1 MKASRML
8 SEHELRQTYE
18 RETGESAT
26 VRGGKP
32 SLKYVGWLET
42 IVRTWHPELSALMHR
57 EAKRT
62 IQSAKEKR
70 GQMKLFA
77 ESK

>member
-8 SEHELRQTYE
+8 TEHELRRRYE
-18 RETGESAT
+18 NETGKVAI
-26 VRGGKP
+26 VRDDKFSGH
-32 SLKYVGWLET
+32 YCHWLED

-62 IQSAKEKR
+62 IQKSTEAR
-70 GQMKLFA
+70 GQTKLF
-77 ESK
+77 

>member
-8 SEHELRQTYE
+8 TEHELRQTYE
-18 RETGESAT
+18 REKQEPAM

-32 SLKYVGWLET
+32 SGGYFNWLEQ
-42 IVRTWHPELSALMHR
+42 IVRTWHPELSAMMHR

-62 IQSAKEKR
+62 IQSAKERR

-77 ESK
+77 GG